1 MEQIRPGTGLF
12 AEACRA
18 LPEISRVSSFGKN
31 QKKAARL
38 THIREKRERKQNFDV
53 RKAVVEAEYS
63 HIKRP
68 VDPKTKRHLEPA
80 HKFEVTVEP
89 DSISQRK

>member
-1 MEQIRPGTGLF
+1 MSEV
-12 AEACRA
+12 
-18 LPEISRVSSFGKN
+18 SRVSSFN
-31 QKKAARL
+31 EDREKAARL
-38 THIREKRERKQNFDV
+38 TPAREKRERKQKFDV

-63 HIKRP
+63 HIQRP

-80 HKFEVTVEP
+80 HRFEVTVEP